1 MAAIKHV
8 ILNKTIGLQ
17 LIMTLTECDNH
28 NNRGANKKLCT
39 RGETWKMNLVL
50 SQRVS
55 ELYGYEAACME
66 GRR

>member
-28 NNRGANKKLCT
+28 NNRGANKQAVYQ
-39 RGETWKMNLVL
+39 RGDLENESSFVTESK
-50 SQRVS
+50 
-55 ELYGYEAACME
+55 
-66 GRR
+66 